1 MVSKFAVQFLFHQS
15 KGVTTN
21 MEKIKVVLVDDQK
34 MIRQGFGFV
43 INVQPDMQVVGEAE
57 NGEEAVQVVLQQL
70 PDVVLMDVQMPIKT
84 GIEATR
90 EIIAQLP
97 QTKVVILTTFD
108 VHEYVFEGIRA
119 GAVGYLLKD
128 SDAQEMLDVIRAAM
142 RGEAIYRTATAA
154 QALGQVLASQP
165 PANQVHLQSAETS
178 AAVGSHATSD
188 FHPLES
194 LTEREH
200 DVLQQ
205 MAYGLR
211 NDVIAQKLSISEGT
225 VKTHVHRILQK
236 FGVEDRTQAVVHAL
250 RKGIVE

>member
-1 MVSKFAVQFLFHQS
+1 M
-15 KGVTTN
+15 
-21 MEKIKVVLVDDQK
+21 MEKIRVVLVDDQK
-34 MIRQGFGFV
+34 MIRQGFGYV

-57 NGEEAVQVVLQQL
+57 NGEEAVRVVLEQR
-70 PDVVLMDVQMPIKT
+70 PDVVLMDVQMPKKT

-90 EIIAQLP
+90 EIVAELP

-128 SDAQEMLDVIRAAM
+128 SDAQEMLDVVRAAN

-154 QALGQVLASQP
+154 QALGQMLAAQP
-165 PANQVHLQSAETS
+165 AQATPAESS
-178 AAVGSHATSD
+178 AAGSPTPHP
-188 FHPLES
+188 HPLATTDFRLLEP
-194 LTEREH
+194 LTERER

-211 NDVIAQKLSISEGT
+211 NDAIAQKLSISEGT

-236 FGVEDRTQAVVHAL
+236 FAVEDRTQAVVQAL
-250 RKGIVE
+250 RNGIVQ

>member
-1 MVSKFAVQFLFHQS
+1 
-15 KGVTTN
+15 
-21 MEKIKVVLVDDQK
+21 MEKIRVVLVDDQK
-34 MIRQGFGFV
+34 MIRQGFGYV

-57 NGEEAVQVVLQQL
+57 NGEEAVRVVLETR
-70 PDVVLMDVQMPIKT
+70 PDVVLMDVQMPVKT
-84 GIEATR
+84 GIDATR
-90 EIIAQLP
+90 EIVAELP

-128 SDAQEMLDVIRAAM
+128 SDAQEMLDVVRAAQ

-154 QALGQVLASQP
+154 QALGQMLATQTAAPQPDASSSQAETIPKPHP
-165 PANQVHLQSAETS
+165 PAASNFQLLE
-178 AAVGSHATSD
+178 
-188 FHPLES
+188 PL
-194 LTEREH
+194 TDRER

-211 NDVIAQKLSISEGT
+211 NDAIAQKLSISEGT

-236 FGVEDRTQAVVHAL
+236 FGVEDRTQAVVQAL
-250 RKGIVE
+250 RNGIVQ